1 MPRGLLTVD
10 ERERERE
17 ILLKVRL
24 GFSDDGARAILRGY
38 NGN

>member
-1 MPRGLLTVD
+1 MPQGLLTVD
-10 ERERERE
+10 ERE

-24 GFSDDGARAILRGY
+24 GFSDDGARAILHGY